1 MDKKCILLGI
11 VGDSATGKTTLTR
24 GIVNLLGPENVTAI
38 CTDDYHKYNR
48 KQRKELGIT
57 ALHPDCNH
65 IDIME
70 QHLRDLRAGRPI
82 LKPNYNHTT
91 GDFDPPTYVKPAR
104 FVIVEGLLGYH
115 TRILRDQFDVKVFL
129 DPPEALR
136 RQWKVARD
144 TAKRGYTP
152 EQVLA
157 ALDAREADSAAFI
170 RPQKKYADIVVHF
183 YPKQKTSNDAR
194 LNAKIGLSPA
204 RPCEE
209 LSNIIEQIVEE
220 FKDYPCERGS
230 GTPCLHMSL
239 EKWNGRPFEV
249 LDIHGEIDEVQ
260 TNMLKMRLGEL
271 IRARN
276 FELNMDEVGLFQKND
291 QVMISYPLALAQLVI
306 SYFMINTSLEVIPQP
321 SSLRLSG

>member
-82 LKPNYNHTT
+82 LKPNYNHST
-91 GDFDPPTYVKPAR
+91 GDFDPPTYIKPAR

-129 DPPEALR
+129 DPPEELR
-136 RQWKVARD
+136 RQWKVQRD

-170 RPQKKYADIVVHF
+170 RPQKKYADIVVRF
-183 YPKQKTSNDAR
+183 YPKQKQSNDAR
-194 LNAKIGLSPA
+194 LNAKIGLSPSQ
-204 RPCEE
+204 PCEQ
-209 LSNIIEQIVEE
+209 LSSIIEQIVEE

-230 GTPCLHMSL
+230 GTPCLDMSF

-260 TNMLKMRLGEL
+260 TNVLKMRLGNL
-271 IRARN
+271 IRERN
-276 FELNMDEVGLFQKND
+276 FELNMDEVGIFQKGNETM
-291 QVMISYPLALAQLVI
+291 VSYPLALAQLVI
-306 SYFMINTSLEVIPQP
+306 SYFMINSSLEMSQA
-321 SSLRLSG
+321 SSVATSA